1 MNITDITIDPEFQ
14 NLIRPLAEKEREELR
29 ASLSRCGLLSPLI
42 VWKTE
47 GKTILV
53 DGHNRL
59 ALWKELDGFD
69 GSGGHEIRTQEIF
82 LGVRGIAKEWII
94 KNQLGRRNLS
104 PADYK
109 LLVGQLYNQRK
120 TTQGGDKKSKGKTC
134 TLINTAEQIAS
145 ETGVSP
151 RTVKSAGKLAAKV
164 EEIEAAQPEAP
175 RAEVITEAKEQIR
188 RVKVTMVVPPLHTYR
203 VLVTTP
209 AAPKSHAEIL
219 EETKVAMREAEED
232 SPKLRKLKRA
242 WMGAG
247 DLDAE
252 AFTTF
257 AAGMASPELLRRWAD
272 CVIEATPADMLQR
285 LLERVQFEVERRGEP
300 Q

>member
-59 ALWKELDGFD
+59 SLWKDHKGFNEEYELKT
-69 GSGGHEIRTQEIF
+69 HELPF
-82 LGVRGIAKEWII
+82 SSKGVAKEWII

>member
-59 ALWKELDGFD
+59 SLWKDHKGFNEESELKT
-69 GSGGHEIRTQEIF
+69 HELPF
-82 LGVRGIAKEWII
+82 SSKGVAKEWII